1 MTEAVKGNGNQG
13 SDAGI
18 WRPRAE
24 WLARRR
30 EGAARCGDDNFS
42 QMHYARQGIVTEE
55 MIYVG
60 ERENL
65 LPELV
70 RDEVARGRMII
81 PANIN
86 HPELEPMAIGI
97 ASRCKI
103 NANIGNSAVT
113 SDASQELRKLHTAV
127 HYGADTV
134 MDLSTGGDIHNI
146 REALVR
152 HSPVPVGTVPIY
164 EAVSRVSRIEDLTA
178 DIMLEVIEE
187 QAAQGVD
194 YMTIHAGVLIQY
206 LPLVS
211 KRITGIVSRGGAIMA
226 QWMAYHHKQ
235 NFFYERFDD
244 VTKIF
249 AKYDV
254 SYSLGDGLRP
264 GCISDASDDAQF
276 AELRTLGELTARAWQ
291 SDVQVMIEGPGHV
304 PLDKIKEQVDK
315 EMEWCYEAPFYTL
328 GPLVTDIAPGYDHIT
343 SAIGAAMI
351 GWHGAA
357 MLCYVTPKEHLGL
370 PNEKDVKD
378 GIIAYKIAA
387 HAADLA
393 RHRPGASDRDDAL
406 SYARYTFDWEKQFAL
421 SLDPET
427 ARAMHDETLPDS
439 YYKEAAFCSMCGPKF
454 CSMNYS
460 SKVDEYN
467 RRVHGID
474 KKDYSELINK
484 LVLIEAVGDSLQPL
498 AEHKAEVGTRD
509 EK

>member
-1 MTEAVKGNGNQG
+1 MSTSSSGSNGSAAKSNGN
-13 SDAGI
+13 SVPK
-18 WRPRAE
+18 PRAE
-24 WLARRR
+24 WIAKRRAENR
-30 EGAARCGDDNFS
+30 DGNFS
-42 QMHYARQGIVTEE
+42 QMHYARQGVVTQE
-55 MIYVG
+55 MEFVAW
-60 ERENL
+60 REKL
-65 LPELV
+65 SPELV

-86 HPELEPMAIGI
+86 HPELEPMAIGV
-97 ASRCKI
+97 ASLCKI

-113 SDASQELRKLHTAV
+113 SNIDEELKKLHTSV

-134 MDLSTGGDIHNI
+134 MDLSTGGDIHEI
-146 REALVR
+146 REAILR
-152 HSPVPVGTVPIY
+152 HSPVPIGTVPIY
-164 EAVSRVSRIEDLTA
+164 EAISRVKRIEDLTA

-187 QAAQGVD
+187 QAQQGVD

-206 LPLVS
+206 LPLIS
-211 KRITGIVSRGGAIMA
+211 KRITGIVSRGGAILA
-226 QWMAYHHKQ
+226 QWMVHHHKQ
-235 NFFYERFDD
+235 NFLYDRFDD
-244 VTKIF
+244 ITKIL
-249 AKYDV
+249 AKHDV

-264 GCISDASDDAQF
+264 GCIADASDEAQF
-276 AELRTLGELTARAWQ
+276 AELRTLGELTKRAWK

-315 EMEWCYEAPFYTL
+315 EVELCCEAPFYTL

-343 SAIGAAMI
+343 SAIGAALI

-370 PNEKDVKD
+370 PNDKDVKD

-393 RHRPGASDRDDAL
+393 RHRPGAQDRDNAI
-406 SYARYTFDWEKQFAL
+406 SYARYTFDWEKQFEL

-427 ARAMHDETLPDS
+427 ARSMHDETLPDD
-439 YYKEAAFCSMCGPKF
+439 YYKEASFCSMCGPKF

-467 RRVHGID
+467 RQVHGLE
-474 KKDYSELINK
+474 KKDYSHLVQK
-484 LVLIEAVGDSLQPL
+484 LA
-498 AEHKAEVGTRD
+498 AK
-509 EK
+509 